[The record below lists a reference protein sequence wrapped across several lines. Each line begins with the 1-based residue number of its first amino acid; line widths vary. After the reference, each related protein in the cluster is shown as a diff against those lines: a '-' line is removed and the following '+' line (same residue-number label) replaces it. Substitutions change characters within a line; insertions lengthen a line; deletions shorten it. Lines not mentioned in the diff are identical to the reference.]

1 MLIHRRHDQ
10 LRAGRRA
17 AQPRGRSP
25 HRAGLITNKTRR
37 RPALSAHRRAVGD
50 RLPRVPIKTIRTSLG
65 MLVGATSSHSP
76 TGQAAVPTRGG
87 RHRAPTAAGGK
98 HLPTL
103 TGPPSRKQPMTTSQQ
118 PINPSHELRN
128 THPPKLT

>member
-10 LRAGRRA
+10 LRARRRA
-17 AQPRGRSP
+17 TQRRGRSP
-25 HRAGLITNKTRR
+25 HRAGLVTNQTRR
-37 RPALSAHRRAVGD
+37 RPALSAHRPAVGD
-50 RLPRVPIKTIRTSLG
+50 RLPRALIKTIRASLG
-65 MLVGATSSHSP
+65 LLVGATSSRRT

-87 RHRAPTAAGGK
+87 RHRTPTGAGAK
-98 HLPTL
+98 HLPT
-103 TGPPSRKQPMTTSQQ
+103 TTAPPGRKQPMTASQQ